1 MNSANL
7 KGDKISQLETEVELH
22 RTIVSAAERLASDRA
37 TNKSVRKK
45 RRKDLQTAT
54 QRLKSLEKK
63 LQRLRVSGSN
73 KDAVSLDSG
82 CSSSVGEMMT
92 NSGSGFSL
100 NSLSMS
106 FSNNYNK
113 LEKSIFGTFFYL
125 AFLVRFSIFE
135 LWERIVKERPELI
148 NNGRILVGVQ
158 TTDSHKLAIKQYRIK
173 GGVQK
178 MAV

>member
-22 RTIVSAAERLASDRA
+22 KTIVSAAERLASDRA

-113 LEKSIFGTFFYL
+113 LEKL
-125 AFLVRFSIFE
+125 AFLVHFSIFE
-135 LWERIVKERPELI
+135 LWERIVRERPELI

-158 TTDSHKLAIKQYRIK
+158 ITDSHKLAIKQYRIK